1 MLSFQSI
8 KEFIDAFWR
17 EDKLM
22 TALFDKRNLRVRYDD
37 ALLFVEEKEERLEF
51 LIQRSVILK
60 NGEYIEFDSRY
71 LDFFEDILDVN
82 AEINISYIQ
91 ENIENIKVNI
101 AFYLEENSE
110 TRKYNYLRKI
120 KSDIRKIGRTII
132 RNVIDLGRN
141 IEDIYKTE
149 PTYKIKIAKL
159 ERYDTKAGDV
169 SKLIEITHGLIF
181 EKEQLFFKVAMDEEL
196 KRIKDELRLNLHDGL
211 NNLIEIQKQ
220 VIDYLNQIKRQDD
233 FLIKL
238 QKVKRLKDQ
247 FELKA
252 KTNIKTVLE
261 HLNPVTFEPNPVYS
275 LKLSPEFLESEIA
288 LESIKKVH
296 AKINNGIKLKL
307 PVANEFSSDFLSPE
321 IESEIIIDLDAL
333 KNGFAASGR
342 DLFDYLMLY
351 DYPKQLNFGQK
362 VTIYCQLI
370 SLFPDVMNVT
380 EAYALSNDIEYVMVY
395 PKQAR

>member
-159 ERYDTKAGDV
+159 ERYDTKANDV
-169 SKLIEITHGLIF
+169 SKLIEVTHGLIF

-220 VIDYLNQIKRQDD
+220 VIEYLNQIKRPDD

-252 KTNIKTVLE
+252 KTNLRSVLE
-261 HLNPVTFEPNPVYS
+261 NLNPVTFEPNPVYS
-275 LKLSPEFLESEIA
+275 LKLSPEILETEIA
-288 LESIKKVH
+288 FELIKKIQT
-296 AKINNGIKLKL
+296 KISSGNKLKL
-307 PVANEFSSDFLSPE
+307 PVASEFSSDFLSAE
-321 IESEIIIDLDAL
+321 VESEVIIDLDAL
-333 KNGFAASGR
+333 KNGFTASGR
-342 DLFDYLMLY
+342 DLFDYVMLY
-351 DYPKQLNFGQK
+351 DYPKDVKFGEK
-362 VTIYCQLI
+362 VTVYCQLI
-370 SLFPDVMNVT
+370 SLFPEVMNVT
-380 EAYALSNDIEYVMVY
+380 ETYALSNDIEYVMVY